1 MVKNMFQDEIQNEEN
16 EKEVVLD
23 IYGIAKQLVCD
34 DLSDEELEHILRKLS
49 KEFGIEVLLKLNFVL
64 NEFGD
69 QIECSE

>member
-69 QIECSE
+69 QIVCSE